1 MSTYHAAAGE
11 VVNLATWASDLPSE
25 KSKAIV
31 KTDAKI
37 RLRAGQLAY
46 LESQTEHAVTGVR
59 DAVVLL
65 TIVLP

>member
-11 VVNLATWASDLPSE
+11 VVNLATWVSDLPAD

-37 RLRAGQLAY
+37 WLHTGQLVY
-46 LESQTEHAVTGVR
+46 PESQTKHVVTGVQ

-65 TIVLP
+65 TIVLT